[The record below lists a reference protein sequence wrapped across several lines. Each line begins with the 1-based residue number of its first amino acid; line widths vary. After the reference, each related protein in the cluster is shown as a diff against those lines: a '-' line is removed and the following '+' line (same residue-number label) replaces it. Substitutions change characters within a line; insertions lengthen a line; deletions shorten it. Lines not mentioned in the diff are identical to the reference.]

1 MLWWMLWGLIPFS
14 GPADAYARGD
24 FLDKPGLLADY
35 NAEIRSENGRLDV
48 ERMIARLTQ
57 LRLDTYF
64 YLIWHRKT
72 DWEDLKLFLPAARE
86 AGIDVWAYLVP
97 PSESPPLY
105 GTRYSEP
112 FRLDYVRWAEEIAR
126 LGRVH
131 PNLKAFVI
139 DDFMANAGF
148 YTPAY
153 VQAMTD
159 RARLFN
165 AGMRFLPLMYYHEI
179 DHEFVKDYGPLID
192 GVVAAYPP
200 DAGAVRR
207 AWRFLND
214 RIDEP
219 ERHLISWP
227 WQTRSTAGSTS
238 GIRRRMRVTA
248 GENAVIRFSQRDD
261 YTGPTSGYHFKEL
274 LIDGQI
280 AWAEDVGGGNRKWQN
295 ERVDVSR
302 YVEGKIQVDVVF
314 RVYDRKAVSNFGVEV
329 EFHGIEFDGLHEDGD
344 WLVEQTGPWWVSTL
358 PAYQGTGRFRI
369 PLVVMI
375 AAHAG
380 QFEKRNGPPATPARI
395 QDKVRMAISQ
405 MRNGFAEGVVT
416 YALIKRIEDPIYQ
429 YIRQLFLQTRASAGA
444 DFDNSGSVDF
454 GDFVKFAEAF
464 GRAVGR
470 LESPDARFDL
480 DMDGVVGFGDFILF
494 ARAFGHQESMETAV
508 DW

>member
-1 MLWWMLWGLIPFS
+1 MKWRFLWGLIVFL
-14 GPADAYARGD
+14 ATTEALARD
-24 FLDKPGLLADY
+24 SFLENARLLADY
-35 NAEIRSENGRLDV
+35 NAELRRGDGRLDV

-64 YLIWHRKT
+64 YLIWHRET

-126 LGRVH
+126 LGVIH

-139 DDFMANAGF
+139 DDFLANAGF
-148 YTPAY
+148 YTRAY

-165 AGMRFLPLMYYHEI
+165 AEMRFLPLMYYHEI
-179 DHEFVKDYGPLID
+179 DGAFVRDYGPLID

-200 DAGAVRR
+200 DEGAVRR

-214 RIDEP
+214 RINEP
-219 ERHLISWP
+219 ERHRISFP
-227 WQTRSTAGSTS
+227 WQTRSTAGSTAS
-238 GIRRRMRVTA
+238 IRRQMRVSRGERA
-248 GENAVIRFSQRDD
+248 GIRFSQRDD
-261 YTGPTSGYHFKEL
+261 YTGPTTGYHFKEL
-274 LIDGQI
+274 LIDGLV

-295 ERVDVSR
+295 VTVDVSR
-302 YVEGKIQVDVVF
+302 YVEGKNQAEVVF

-329 EFHGIEFDGLHEDGD
+329 EFHGIEFDGLDEDGD
-344 WLVEQTGPWWVSTL
+344 WSSEQPGPWRVSTL
-358 PAYQGTGRFRI
+358 PAYQGTGQFRI

-429 YIRQLFLQTRASAGA
+429 YIWQLFLQTRASAGV
-444 DFDNSGSVDF
+444 DFNDSGGVDF

-470 LESPDARFDL
+470 FESPYARFDL

-494 ARAFGHQESMETAV
+494 ARAFGNQTSSEAAGE
-508 DW
+508 W

>member
-1 MLWWMLWGLIPFS
+1 MKRWMLWVLISVSGLA
-14 GPADAYARGD
+14 GAYARGS
-24 FLDKPGLLADY
+24 FLDEPGLLADY
-35 NAEIRSENGRLDV
+35 DAEIRSEDGRLDV

-64 YLIWHRKT
+64 YLIWHRET

-112 FRLDYVRWAEEIAR
+112 FRLDYVRWAEEIAK
-126 LGRVH
+126 LGLVH

-139 DDFMANAGF
+139 DDFLANARF

-153 VQAMTD
+153 VQAMTE

-165 AGMRFLPLMYYHEI
+165 AEMRFLPLMYYHEI
-179 DHEFVKDYGPLID
+179 DREFVRDYGPLID

-219 ERHLISWP
+219 ERHQISWP
-227 WQTRSTAGSTS
+227 WQTRSAAGSTAA
-238 GIRRRMRVTA
+238 IRRQLRVISN
-248 GENAVIRFSQRDD
+248 ERAVIRFYQRDD
-261 YTGPTSGYHFKEL
+261 YTGPTTGYHFKEL
-274 LIDGQI
+274 LVGGQI
-280 AWAEDVGGGNRKWQN
+280 AWAEDVGGGDREWQN
-295 ERVDVSR
+295 VTVDVSR
-302 YVEGKIQVDVVF
+302 FVEGKVTVDVVF
-314 RVYDRKAVSNFGVEV
+314 RVYDRKGVSNFGVEV
-329 EFHGIEFDGLHEDGD
+329 AFHGIEFEGLYEDGD
-344 WLVEQTGPWWVSTL
+344 WSMEQTGPWRVSTL
-358 PAYQGTGRFRI
+358 PAYPGTGRFRI

-416 YALIKRIEDPIYQ
+416 YSLIKRVEDPIYQ

-444 DFDNSGSVDF
+444 DFDDSGSVDF

-464 GRAVGR
+464 GRNSGR
-470 LESPDARFDL
+470 FESPFAKYDL
-480 DMDGVVGFGDFILF
+480 DMDGVVAFGDFILF
-494 ARAFGHQESMETAV
+494 ARAFGGQASSQAV
-508 DW
+508 GRR

>member
-1 MLWWMLWGLIPFS
+1 MTWWMLCCLIAFS
-14 GPADAYARGD
+14 GTVEAYAQGD
-24 FLDKPGLLADY
+24 FLEKPGLLADY
-35 NAEIRSENGRLDV
+35 NAELRRGDGRLDV

-64 YLIWHRKT
+64 YLIWHRAT

-86 AGIDVWAYLVP
+86 ADIDVWAYLVP

-112 FRLDYVRWAEEIAR
+112 FRLDYVRWAEEIAK
-126 LGRVH
+126 LGLVH

-139 DDFMANAGF
+139 DDFLANAWF

-153 VQAMTD
+153 VQAMME

-165 AGMRFLPLMYYHEI
+165 AEMRFLPLMYYHEI
-179 DHEFVKDYGPLID
+179 DREFVRDYGPLID

-227 WQTRSTAGSTS
+227 WQTRSAAGTTAA
-238 GIRRRMRVTA
+238 IRRQLRVISS
-248 GENAVIRFSQRDD
+248 ERAVIRFSQLDD
-261 YTGPTSGYHFKEL
+261 YTGPTAGYHFKEL
-274 LIDGQI
+274 LVAGRI
-280 AWAEDVGGGNRKWQN
+280 AWAEDVGGGSREWQN
-295 ERVDVSR
+295 VTVDVSR
-302 YVEGKIQVDVVF
+302 FVEGAARMDVVF

-329 EFHGIEFDGLHEDGD
+329 EFRGIEFEGLTEVGG
-344 WLVEQTGPWWVSTL
+344 WSVEQTGPWRVLTL
-358 PAYQGTGRFRI
+358 PAYLGTGRFRI

-375 AAHAG
+375 AAHPR
-380 QFEKRNGPPATPARI
+380 QFEKRNGPPATPSLI

-416 YALIKRIEDPIYQ
+416 YALIKKVEDPIYQ
-429 YIRQLFLQTRASAGA
+429 YIWQLFLQTRASAGS
-444 DFDNSGSVDF
+444 DFDDSGSVDF
-454 GDFVKFAEAF
+454 ADFLKFAGAF
-464 GRAVGR
+464 GRAIGR
-470 LESPDARFDL
+470 FESPDARFDL
-480 DMDGVVGFGDFILF
+480 DMDGIVGFGDFILF
-494 ARAFGHQESMETAV
+494 ARAFGDRESYEAAGRR
-508 DW
+508 